1 MNLIELL
8 REDHRKCSALISE
21 LYHDVKQIEGTEL
34 DVIDCERMEIFVKL
48 RDAITRHHDI
58 EKRFFYPALEEFVE
72 TQALIRECYREHK
85 GILEL
90 VRKME
95 DLRRKKHCDR
105 WDDELVE
112 LRHSLRHHFEREE
125 DKLFPKAIRLLGEAR
140 LERMLFEI
148 EGARSEQCE
157 TGSAALSAKRLVGGL

>member
-34 DVIDCERMEIFVKL
+34 DVIDCERMVTFVKL

-58 EKRFFYPALEEFVE
+58 EKRFFYPALEKFVE

-85 GILEL
+85 EILEL

-95 DLRRKKHCDR
+95 DLRREKHCDR

-140 LERMLFEI
+140 MERMLFEI
-148 EGARSEQCE
+148 EGALSEQCE
-157 TGSAALSAKRLVGGL
+157 TGSAVLVAKRPAVGL